1 MGKAK
6 IKVSSVFVNSVY
18 DSKTIEVIDNP
29 NKTATS
35 KRVIDFVGP
44 PIRIPVNYQKIVDRY
59 SKAQVAV
66 SAAVPQS
73 IKDVSADPGSPSKKS
88 KIQQGGVMWEILAY
102 ADKSQNSYL
111 KRTDDKA
118 G

>member
-1 MGKAK
+1 MYFSGFDDRTSDDFKSVTERTVHWKVDPEGIVSVDPYGRVEALAVGKAK
-6 IKVSSVFVNSVY
+6 IKVSSVFENSVY

-59 SKAQVAV
+59 SKA
-66 SAAVPQS
+66 
-73 IKDVSADPGSPSKKS
+73 
-88 KIQQGGVMWEILAY
+88 
-102 ADKSQNSYL
+102 
-111 KRTDDKA
+111 
-118 G
+118 